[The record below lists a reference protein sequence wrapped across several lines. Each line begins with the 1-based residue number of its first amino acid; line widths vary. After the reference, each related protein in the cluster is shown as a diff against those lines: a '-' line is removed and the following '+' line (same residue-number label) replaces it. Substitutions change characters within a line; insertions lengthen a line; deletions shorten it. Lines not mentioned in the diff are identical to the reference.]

1 MSIPVIETRRTSTTR
16 KEGARH
22 PVITGSILLANV
34 VVGALHLLALPI
46 IIAADKTFAARVERK
61 PQREA
66 KKAGRRIA
74 YRQSMGLH
82 DPMFRQ

>member
-1 MSIPVIETRRTSTTR
+1 
-16 KEGARH
+16 
-22 PVITGSILLANV
+22 
-34 VVGALHLLALPI
+34 LPI

-66 KKAGRRIA
+66 KKAGQRIA